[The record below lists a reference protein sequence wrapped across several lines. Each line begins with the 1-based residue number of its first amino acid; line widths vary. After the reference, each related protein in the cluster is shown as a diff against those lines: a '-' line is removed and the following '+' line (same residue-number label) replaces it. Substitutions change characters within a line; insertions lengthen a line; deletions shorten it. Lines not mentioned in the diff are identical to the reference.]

1 MFQSRLLSKTLYFNH
16 CASRTLRRFGFRMV
30 IVTKHV
36 AAHEINLL
44 FLKKQ
49 ILTVMFH

>member
-1 MFQSRLLSKTLYFNH
+1 MTI
-16 CASRTLRRFGFRMV
+16 A
-30 IVTKHV
+30 TKHV

-49 ILTVMFH
+49 ILTVIFH